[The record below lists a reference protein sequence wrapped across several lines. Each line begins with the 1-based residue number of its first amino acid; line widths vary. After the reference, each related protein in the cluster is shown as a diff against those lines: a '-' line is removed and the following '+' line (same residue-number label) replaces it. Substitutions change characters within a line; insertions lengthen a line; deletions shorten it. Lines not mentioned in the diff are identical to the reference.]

1 MPMLIDCYN
10 VLHCAMPPM
19 LAGLDVEGLCRA
31 LSKTRWA
38 KTDEITIVAD
48 GRPNPLGTPT
58 SPVGEVELI
67 YSGGSSLGGRTADDV
82 IIARIADDATPRRLT
97 VVSSDREIRAAAR
110 HRRCTSWSTEDFLSR
125 LCGQLRRD
133 ASHARKDKPR
143 GKQSKQDRQS
153 GADRRLYGGISS
165 EQALLWMRE
174 MGMTDAGEPA
184 FQPYNSAPG
193 ITPTIQPK
201 QLGIDLHLEEALVQL
216 ADLDMDELMRR
227 FGKPRD

>member
-19 LAGLDVEGLCRA
+19 LAGLNVEGLCRA

-38 KTDEITIVAD
+38 KTDEITVVAD

-82 IIARIADDATPRRLT
+82 IVARIADDATPRRLT

-110 HRRCTSWSTEDFLSR
+110 HRRCTSWSSEDFLVR

-133 ASHARKDKPR
+133 ASHAVKTKPH
-143 GKQSKQDRQS
+143 GKQSKQARPP
-153 GADRRLYGGISS
+153 GTDRRLDEGMSA
-165 EQALLWMRE
+165 EQALRWMRE
-174 MGMTDAGEPA
+174 MGVTDTGELA
-184 FQPYNSAPG
+184 FHPRANIPELNCS
-193 ITPTIQPK
+193 IQPK